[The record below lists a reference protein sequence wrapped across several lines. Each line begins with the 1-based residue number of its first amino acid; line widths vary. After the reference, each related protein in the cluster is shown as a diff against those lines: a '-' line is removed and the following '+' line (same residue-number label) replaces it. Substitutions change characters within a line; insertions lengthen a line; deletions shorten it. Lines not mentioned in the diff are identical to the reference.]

1 MAQPPDP
8 APATLRGETQEGQP
22 ATDEAHQVTTLEC
35 APVPGDA
42 EAPPECRYR
51 TRGRHKIFLGYAAGV
66 GKTYTMLSEA
76 HRRMERGEDVV
87 VGYVEPH
94 GRPATQVLLDG
105 LEQVPVKLFEYRG
118 TTLTEMDT
126 AAVLRRRPQVVLV
139 DELAHTNAPGA
150 EHAKRWQSVLDIVA
164 AGIGVMSTVNV
175 QHFESVN
182 DTVFEITGV
191 RPQETLPDSILR
203 DADEV
208 VLVDLTVNALLNRL
222 QRGVIYA
229 PDKVPRA
236 LEHFFR
242 EGNLLALRE
251 LALRTTAERVD
262 ESLDEYVE
270 DHKIKDPWHTE
281 DRVLVCVPASPLAK
295 TLVRRGHRLA
305 RRFQGG
311 FWTVF
316 VRVPGVRLKPEE
328 EAQLQE
334 AFALSRDL
342 GGKVLE
348 VDGESAARE
357 IIRLAGEH
365 RATHLIVGQ
374 SRRSRFK
381 DLTGSSVVSELLR
394 ASHGVDVLVIADPDH
409 K

>member
-1 MAQPPDP
+1 MEQPP
-8 APATLRGETQEGQP
+8 APHDAVPSGEDQGRQ
-22 ATDEAHQVTTLEC
+22 AVVHGAHQV
-35 APVPGDA
+35 VV
-42 EAPPECRYR
+42 PECVPAAAEGAQPECTYR

-105 LEQVPVKLFEYRG
+105 LEQVPVKRFEYRG
-118 TTLTEMDT
+118 ATLSEMDT
-126 AAVLRRRPQVVLV
+126 AAVLRRRPQVALV

-150 EHAKRWQSVLDIVA
+150 DHAKRWQSVLDFLA

-182 DTVFEITGV
+182 DAVFEITGV
-191 RPQETLPDSILR
+191 RVQETLPDSILR
-203 DADEV
+203 DADDV
-208 VLVDLTVNALLNRL
+208 VLVDLTVSALLNRL

-229 PDKVPRA
+229 PDKIPRA
-236 LEHFFR
+236 LDHFFR

-262 ESLDEYVE
+262 ESLEEYVD

-281 DRVLVCVPASPLAK
+281 DRVLVCVPPTSMAE

-305 RRFQGG
+305 RRFQGS
-311 FWTVF
+311 FWTVY
-316 VRVPGVRLKPEE
+316 VRVPAVRLKPEE
-328 EAQLQE
+328 QAHLEA
-334 AFALSRDL
+334 AFELSRNL
-342 GGKVLE
+342 GGKVVE
-348 VDGESAARE
+348 VDGESASRE
-357 IIRLAGEH
+357 ILRIAAEH
-365 RATHLIVGQ
+365 RATHVIVGQ
-374 SRRSRFK
+374 SRRSRMK
-381 DLTGSSVVSELLR
+381 ELMGGSVLGDLLR
-394 ASHGVDVLVIADPDH
+394 LAHGIDVLVIADPDH

>member
-8 APATLRGETQEGQP
+8 HGTVPGVEQGGRLATEQ
-22 ATDEAHQVTTLEC
+22 AHQVAVLEC
-35 APVPGDA
+35 TTVPGDA
-42 EAPPECRYR
+42 QAPPQCTYR

-94 GRPATQVLLDG
+94 GRPATQVLLEG
-105 LEQVPVKLFEYRG
+105 LEQVPVKRFEYRG
-118 TTLTEMDT
+118 ATLSEMDT
-126 AAVLRRRPQVVLV
+126 AAVLRRRPQVALV

-150 EHAKRWQSVLDIVA
+150 DHAKRWQSVLDLLA
-164 AGIGVMSTVNV
+164 AGVGVMSTVNV

-182 DTVFEITGV
+182 DAVFEITGV

-203 DADEV
+203 DADDV

-229 PDKVPRA
+229 PDKIPKA
-236 LEHFFR
+236 LDNFFR

-262 ESLDEYVE
+262 ESLEEYVE

-281 DRVLVCVPASPLAK
+281 DRVLVCVPSTPMAE
-295 TLVRRGHRLA
+295 TLVRRGDRLA
-305 RRFQGG
+305 RRFQGS
-311 FWTVF
+311 FWTVY
-316 VRVPGVRLKPEE
+316 VHSPGARLKPEE
-328 EAQLQE
+328 QTCLEE
-334 AFALSRDL
+334 AFELSRNL
-342 GGKVLE
+342 GGKVIE
-348 VDGESAARE
+348 VDGESASRE
-357 IIRLAGEH
+357 IMRLAGEH
-365 RATHLIVGQ
+365 RATHIIVGR
-374 SRRSRFK
+374 SRRSRMK
-381 DLTGSSVVSELLR
+381 ELMGTSVLNDLLR
-394 ASHGVDVLVIADPDH
+394 AAHGVDVLVIADPDH

>member
-1 MAQPPDP
+1 
-8 APATLRGETQEGQP
+8 
-22 ATDEAHQVTTLEC
+22 V
-35 APVPGDA
+35 
-42 EAPPECRYR
+42 YR
-51 TRGRHKIFLGYAAGV
+51 ARGRHKIFLGYAAGV

-76 HRRMERGEDVV
+76 HRRMARGEDVV

-94 GRPATQVLLDG
+94 GRPATQALLEG
-105 LEQVPVKLFEYRG
+105 LEQLPVKRFEYRG
-118 TTLTEMDT
+118 AVLSEMDT
-126 AAVLRRRPQVVLV
+126 AAVLRRRPQVALV
-139 DELAHTNAPGA
+139 DELAHTNAHGA
-150 EHAKRWQSVLDIVA
+150 EHAKRWQSVLDILS

-182 DTVFEITGV
+182 DAIFEITGV
-191 RPQETLPDSILR
+191 RVQETLPDSILR

-229 PDKVPRA
+229 PDKIPRA
-236 LEHFFR
+236 LENFFR

-262 ESLDEYVE
+262 ESLEEYVD

-281 DRVLVCVPASPLAK
+281 DRVLVCVPPTPVAK
-295 TLVRRGHRLA
+295 TLVRRGQRLA
-305 RRFQGG
+305 RRFQGS
-311 FWTVF
+311 FWTVY

-328 EAQLQE
+328 EANLQE
-334 AFALSRDL
+334 AFQLSRNL

-348 VDGESAARE
+348 VDGESASRE
-357 IIRLAGEH
+357 ILRLAAEH
-365 RATHLIVGQ
+365 RATHILVGQ
-374 SRRSRFK
+374 SRRSRMK
-381 DLTGSSVVSELLR
+381 ELMGGSILADLLR
-394 ASHGVDVLVIADPDH
+394 SARGVDVLVIADSGH

>member
-1 MAQPPDP
+1 MEQPPDP
-8 APATLRGETQEGQP
+8 HTAASGGRDQGGRPP
-22 ATDEAHQVTTLEC
+22 TDEAHQVTVLEC
-35 APVPGDA
+35 VPVAGDA
-42 EAPPECRYR
+42 EAPPECTYH

-76 HRRMERGEDVV
+76 HRRMERGEDIV

-94 GRPATQVLLDG
+94 GRPATQVLVDG
-105 LEQVPVKLFEYRG
+105 LEQVPVKHFEYRG
-118 TTLTEMDT
+118 ATLSEMDT
-126 AAVLRRRPQVVLV
+126 AAVLRRQPQVALV

-150 EHAKRWQSVLDIVA
+150 EHAKRWQSVLDLLA

-175 QHFESVN
+175 QHFESAN
-182 DTVFEITGV
+182 DAVFEITGV

-236 LEHFFR
+236 LDNFFR

-251 LALRTTAERVD
+251 LALRATAERVD
-262 ESLDEYVE
+262 ESLEEYVD

-281 DRVLVCVPASPLAK
+281 DRVLVCVPASPLAM
-295 TLVRRGHRLA
+295 TLVRRGQRLA
-305 RRFQGG
+305 RRFQGS
-311 FWTVF
+311 FWTVY
-316 VRVPGVRLKPEE
+316 VRVPGGRLKPEE
-328 EAQLQE
+328 EAHLQE
-334 AFALSRDL
+334 AFQLSRNL
-342 GGKVLE
+342 GGKVVE
-348 VDGESAARE
+348 VDGESASRE
-357 IIRLAGEH
+357 VLRLAAEH
-365 RATHLIVGQ
+365 RATHILVGQ
-374 SRRSRFK
+374 PRRSRMK
-381 DLTGSSVVSELLR
+381 ELMGNSLLGDLLR
-394 ASHGVDVLVIADPDH
+394 AARGVDVLVVADPER

>member
-1 MAQPPDP
+1 
-8 APATLRGETQEGQP
+8 
-22 ATDEAHQVTTLEC
+22 V
-35 APVPGDA
+35 
-42 EAPPECRYR
+42 YR

-66 GKTYTMLSEA
+66 GKTYTMHSEA
-76 HRRMERGEDVV
+76 HRRAERGEDLV

-94 GRPATQVLLDG
+94 GRPATQALLEG

-118 TTLTEMDT
+118 AVLSEMDT
-126 AAVLRRRPQVVLV
+126 AAVLRRRPQVALV

-150 EHAKRWQSVLDIVA
+150 DHAKRWQSVLDILA
-164 AGIGVMSTVNV
+164 AGIGVTSTVNV

-182 DTVFEITGV
+182 DAVFEITGV

-262 ESLDEYVE
+262 ESLEEYVE

-295 TLVRRGHRLA
+295 TLVRRGQRLA

-348 VDGESAARE
+348 VDGESVARE
-357 IIRLAGEH
+357 ILRLAGEH

-374 SRRSRFK
+374 SRRSRLK
-381 DLTGSSVVSELLR
+381 GLTGSSVVTELLR
-394 ASHGVDVLVIADPDH
+394 AARGVDVLVIADPDH

>member
-1 MAQPPDP
+1 MEQPPDP
-8 APATLRGETQEGQP
+8 RGAATGGEDLGGRP
-22 ATDEAHQVTTLEC
+22 ATDEAHQVTVLQCEPAST
-35 APVPGDA
+35 DA
-42 EAPPECRYR
+42 DAPPECVYR

-76 HRRMERGEDVV
+76 HRRTERGEDVV

-105 LEQVPVKLFEYRG
+105 LEQVPVKHFEYRG
-118 TTLTEMDT
+118 ATLSEMDT
-126 AAVLRRRPQVVLV
+126 AAVLRRRPQVALV

-150 EHAKRWQSVLDIVA
+150 EHAKRWQSVLDLLA

-182 DTVFEITGV
+182 DAVFEITGV

-229 PDKVPRA
+229 PDKIPRA
-236 LEHFFR
+236 LENFFR

-262 ESLDEYVE
+262 ESLEEYVDE
-270 DHKIKDPWHTE
+270 HKIKDPWHTE
-281 DRVLVCVPASPLAK
+281 DRVLVCVPASPLAT

-305 RRFQGG
+305 RRFQGS
-311 FWTVF
+311 FWTVY
-316 VRVPGVRLKPEE
+316 VRVPGVRLRPEE
-328 EAQLQE
+328 EAHLQ
-334 AFALSRDL
+334 ASFQLSRDL
-342 GGKVLE
+342 GGKVLD
-348 VDGESAARE
+348 VDGESASRE
-357 IIRLAGEH
+357 ILRLAGEH
-365 RATHLIVGQ
+365 RATHIIVGQ
-374 SRRSRFK
+374 ARRSRMK
-381 DLTGSSVVSELLR
+381 GLMGGSVLDDLLR
-394 ASHGVDVLVIADPDH
+394 AARGVDVLVIADHDPR
-409 K
+409 

>member
-1 MAQPPDP
+1 MEQPPDP
-8 APATLRGETQEGQP
+8 NGAALGGEDEGERP
-22 ATDEAHQVTTLEC
+22 VADAEHQVTVLEC
-35 APVPGDA
+35 TAVPDDA
-42 EAPPECRYR
+42 EAPPECVYR

-76 HRRMERGEDVV
+76 HRRAERGEDVV

-94 GRPATQVLLDG
+94 GRPATQALLEG
-105 LEQVPVKLFEYRG
+105 LEQVPVKRFEYRG
-118 TTLTEMDT
+118 AVLSEMDT
-126 AAVLRRRPQVVLV
+126 AAVLRRRPQVALV

-150 EHAKRWQSVLDIVA
+150 DHAKRWQSTLDIIE

-182 DTVFEITGV
+182 DAVFEITGV

-203 DADEV
+203 EADEV

-229 PDKVPRA
+229 PDKIPKA
-236 LEHFFR
+236 LDNFFR

-262 ESLDEYVE
+262 ESLEEYVD

-281 DRVLVCVPASPLAK
+281 DRVLVCVPPTPMAK
-295 TLVRRGHRLA
+295 TLVRRGQRLA
-305 RRFQGG
+305 RRFQGS
-311 FWTVF
+311 FWTVY

-328 EAQLQE
+328 EANLQE
-334 AFALSRDL
+334 AFELSRNL

-348 VDGESAARE
+348 VAGESASRE
-357 IIRLAGEH
+357 IQRLAAEH
-365 RATHLIVGQ
+365 RATHILVGQ
-374 SRRSRFK
+374 SRPSRMRG
-381 DLTGSSVVSELLR
+381 LVGGSMLADLLR
-394 ASHGVDVLVIADPDH
+394 SVRGVDVLVIADPDR
-409 K
+409 

>member
-8 APATLRGETQEGQP
+8 VEATLHGVTQEGQP
-22 ATDEAHQVTTLEC
+22 VTDEAHQVAVLEC
-35 APVPGDA
+35 TPIAGDA

-118 TTLTEMDT
+118 TAISEMDT
-126 AAVLRRRPQVVLV
+126 AAVLRRRPQVALV

-150 EHAKRWQSVLDIVA
+150 DHAKRWQSVLDILA

-182 DTVFEITGV
+182 DAVFEITGV

-357 IIRLAGEH
+357 IVRLAVEH

-374 SRRSRFK
+374 SRRSRLK
-381 DLTGSSVVSELLR
+381 GLTRNSVVTELLR
-394 ASHGVDVLVIADPDH
+394 TAHGVDVLVIADPDH
-409 K
+409 R